1 MSATIVNATRAQP
14 TLQSGIM
21 HCQKYFPLPF
31 SSTRVGNST
40 NVAIMIKQ
48 NFSFN
53 ALVLLTLSPLSPSQP
68 TRITPVPVA
77 LSTLSLTSSRHPCHT
92 RNSSKPC
99 HPHNPRNPCH
109 HPYPYPVTLSPP
121 SPRHPHHRFT
131 SITLFSPNW
140 CHVCLFNLRG
150 AQLYDS
156 LVGWGWLSALL
167 SLPPS
172 SSSPA

>member
-1 MSATIVNATRAQP
+1 MSATIVNATPARP

-31 SSTRVGNST
+31 SSIRVSNST

-53 ALVLLTLSPLSPSQP
+53 ALVLLTLSPLSPGQP

-121 SPRHPHHRFT
+121 HLVIP
-131 SITLFSPNW
+131 ITAS
-140 CHVCLFNLRG
+140 
-150 AQLYDS
+150 
-156 LVGWGWLSALL
+156 
-167 SLPPS
+167 PPS
-172 SSSPA
+172 PCFPPTGVMFAFSI